1 MDNVC
6 VARQNDGRTF
16 MNAALASVL
25 ALLLAIIL
33 SMVSR
38 LNIGLLAIALAWI
51 VGVFVAGMK
60 AEAVMAG
67 FPATLFLTLTGVT
80 LLFACAETNGTL
92 AWLAHRA
99 VGLVRGNQRLLP
111 VLFFMIAMVL
121 STVGPG
127 AIAAVALIV
136 PMAMAMGERAG
147 LPHFLTALMVA
158 NGANAGNLSPISAL
172 GVIANTKMAE
182 AGLGGN
188 EGKVWFANF
197 VAHVVV
203 AAVAY
208 SFLIGKAT
216 KNAAITELTMDEQ
229 SSLMRPQMLTI
240 VFVLAWIVGV
250 LVFQLNIGLSAFAVV
265 TLLIA
270 LGATDETQSLKK
282 VPWSVIVMV
291 CGVSLL
297 IALLEKT
304 GGMDQFTALIGK
316 VASPATINGVIA
328 FLTGVISTYS
338 STSGVVLP
346 AFLPLAAKL
355 TEQIGGGD
363 PLAIALSINVGSSIV
378 DVSPLSTLGALCIAT
393 VSEPSDAKILFR
405 QLLFWGFAMTVV
417 GALFSQLFAGLLA
430 RG

>member
-1 MDNVC
+1 MS
-6 VARQNDGRTF
+6 
-16 MNAALASVL
+16 AALASVL
-25 ALLLAIIL
+25 ALIFAIIL

-38 LNIGLLAIALAWI
+38 LNIGLVAIALAWI
-51 VGVFVAGMK
+51 VGVFIAGMK

-67 FPATLFLTLTGVT
+67 FPAALFLTLTGVT

-92 AWLAHRA
+92 EWLAHRA
-99 VGLVRGNQRLLP
+99 VGLVRGNNRLLP
-111 VLFFMIAMVL
+111 LLFFLIAMVL

-127 AIAAVALIV
+127 AIAAVALVV
-136 PMAMAMGERAG
+136 PLAMAIGERAG
-147 LPHFLTALMVA
+147 VPRFLTALMVA

-182 AGLGGN
+182 AGVGGH
-188 EGKVWFANF
+188 EWKVWFANF
-197 VAHVVV
+197 VAHAIVS
-203 AAVAY
+203 AVAY
-208 SFLIGKAT
+208 WFLVRKIT
-216 KNAAITELTMDEQ
+216 KETALTDAVEMPVQPPLTRPQILTM
-229 SSLMRPQMLTI
+229 

-250 LVFQLNIGLSAFAVV
+250 LAFKLNIGLSAFAVV
-265 TLLIA
+265 TLLV
-270 LGATDETQSLKK
+270 LLQATDETQSLKK

-304 GGMDQFTALIGK
+304 GGMDHFTALIGR

-346 AFLPLAAKL
+346 AFLPIAPKL
-355 TEQIGGGD
+355 VGQIGGGD

-378 DVSPLSTLGALCIAT
+378 DVSPLSTLGAMCIAT
-393 VSEPSDAKILFR
+393 VSEPSDAKVLFR
-405 QLLFWGFAMTVV
+405 QLLFWGLAMTIV
-417 GALFSQLFAGLLA
+417 GALFCQLFAGLLA
-430 RG
+430 RA

>member
-16 MNAALASVL
+16 MNPALASVL
-25 ALLLAIIL
+25 ALILAIIL

-38 LNIGLLAIALAWI
+38 LNIGLLAIALAWL
-51 VGVFVAGMK
+51 VGVFIAGMK

-92 AWLAHRA
+92 ERLAHRA
-99 VGLVRGNQRLLP
+99 VGLVRGNHRLLP
-111 VLFFMIAMVL
+111 LLFFVIAMVL

-136 PMAMAMGERAG
+136 PLAMVIGERAG

-188 EGKVWFANF
+188 EWKVWFANF
-197 VAHVVV
+197 VAHAVV
-203 AAVAY
+203 AAIAY
-208 SFLIGKAT
+208 SFLIGKTT
-216 KNAAITELTMDEQ
+216 KNVAMTETIIDEQ
-229 SSLMRPQMLTI
+229 SSLTRPQMLTL
-240 VFVLAWIVGV
+240 VCVLAWIVGV
-250 LVFQLNIGLSAFAVV
+250 LVFKLNIGLSAFAVV
-265 TLLIA
+265 TLLIV

-328 FLTGVISTYS
+328 FITGVISTYS

-346 AFLPLAAKL
+346 AFLPIATKLA
-355 TEQIGGGD
+355 EQIGGGD

-393 VSEPSDAKILFR
+393 VSEPSEAKILFR
-405 QLLFWGFAMTVV
+405 QLLFWGFAMTIV
-417 GALFSQLFAGLLA
+417 GALFSQFFAGLLA
-430 RG
+430 RA

>member
-1 MDNVC
+1 
-6 VARQNDGRTF
+6 
-16 MNAALASVL
+16 MNPALASVL
-25 ALLLAIIL
+25 ALIIAIIL

-38 LNIGLLAIALAWI
+38 LNVGLIAIALAWI
-51 VGVFVAGMK
+51 VGVWFAGMK
-60 AEAVMAG
+60 AEAIMAG
-67 FPATLFLTLTGVT
+67 FPAALFLTLTGVT

-92 AWLAHRA
+92 KQLAHRA
-99 VGLVRGNQRLLP
+99 VNLVRGNHRLLP
-111 VLFFMIAMVL
+111 LLFFIIAMVL

-136 PMAMAMGERAG
+136 PLAMAIGERAG
-147 LPHFLTALMVA
+147 VPRFLTALMVA
-158 NGANAGNLSPISAL
+158 NGANAGNLSPISAV
-172 GVIANTKMAE
+172 GVIANSKMAE

-188 EGKVWFANF
+188 EWKVWFANF
-197 VAHVVV
+197 IAHALVAF
-203 AAVAY
+203 VAY
-208 SFLIGKAT
+208 WFLARRIT
-216 KNAAITELTMDEQ
+216 KETASTDAIIEEQ
-229 SSLMRPQMLTI
+229 SLLTRPQTLTI

-250 LVFQLNIGLSAFAVV
+250 LAFKINIGLSAFAVV
-265 TLLIA
+265 TLLIVLQA
-270 LGATDETQSLKK
+270 SDEMQSLKK

-304 GGMDQFTALIGK
+304 GGMDQFTALLAKIGT
-316 VASPATINGVIA
+316 PATINGIIA

-346 AFLPLAAKL
+346 AFLPIAAKL
-355 TEQIGGGD
+355 TTQLGGGD

-393 VSEPSDAKILFR
+393 VSEPSAAKVLFR
-405 QLLFWGFAMTVV
+405 QLLFWGFAMTIV

-430 RG
+430 RV

>member
-1 MDNVC
+1 
-6 VARQNDGRTF
+6 
-16 MNAALASVL
+16 MNPALASVI

-51 VGVFVAGMK
+51 VGVFIAGMK

-92 AWLAHRA
+92 EWLAHRA
-99 VGLVRGNQRLLP
+99 VSVVRGNHRLLP
-111 VLFFMIAMVL
+111 LLFFVIALVL
-121 STVGPG
+121 ATVGPG

-136 PMAMAMGERAG
+136 PLAMAIGERAG
-147 LPHFLTALMVA
+147 VPRFLTALMVA
-158 NGANAGNLSPISAL
+158 NGANAGNLSPISAV

-182 AGLGGN
+182 AGMGGH

-197 VAHVVV
+197 IAH
-203 AAVAY
+203 
-208 SFLIGKAT
+208 
-216 KNAAITELTMDEQ
+216 AIV
-229 SSLMRPQMLTI
+229 S
-240 VFVLAWIVGV
+240 VLAYWFLVRKIAKETALTDAVEMPAQPPLTRQQGLTLILVLVWIIGV
-250 LVFQLNIGLSAFAVV
+250 LAFKLNLGLSAFAVV
-265 TLLIA
+265 TLLV
-270 LGATDETQSLKK
+270 LLQATDETQSLKK
-282 VPWSVIVMV
+282 VPWGVIVMV

-304 GGMDQFTALIGK
+304 GGMDHFTTLIAR
-316 VASPATINGVIA
+316 VSTPATINGVIA
-328 FLTGVISTYS
+328 FLTGIISTYS

-346 AFLPLAAKL
+346 AFLPIAPKLAQ
-355 TEQIGGGD
+355 QIGGGD

-393 VSEPSDAKILFR
+393 VSEPGDAKILFR
-405 QLLFWGFAMTVV
+405 QLLFWGFAMTIV
-417 GALFSQLFAGLLA
+417 GALFCQLLAGLLA
-430 RG
+430 RA